1 MARSPALPK
10 PIQVGLHVLGFT
22 QIAGWGTTFY
32 TPAVLA
38 GPVIAD
44 TGWSRTLVFGAFSLS
59 LLLGAVLARPAG
71 RVIDKYG
78 GRLAM
83 GGGSV
88 LAAAGLLVA
97 AVAPHLG
104 VYFLAWVI
112 IGAAMRFTLYEAAF
126 ATLTAAAGRDARRAI
141 SYLTLY
147 GGVASTVFWPIGHAL
162 VEAVGWRWTFVVF
175 ALVNLLFCAP
185 LHAFTLPRAGAALT
199 GPGADDAAAAGGPA
213 LTGAARTY
221 ALIMLTLT
229 LALYNYVS
237 SALSAHLVDMLVALG
252 LAAGTAVS
260 IAALRGIG
268 QVAGRLWEILF
279 LGQIRP
285 ATLAVI
291 AVGLTPLAF
300 LALLPG
306 VGFVTAIAFTFMLGA
321 SMGLVTIVR
330 GVVPLLLFGPVG
342 YGALIGTMTAPS
354 LVTGA
359 LAPMSHAATIEWL
372 GHEAALAIL
381 AAGSLVAL
389 VAIIVLAW
397 RLAPKPA

>member
-1 MARSPALPK
+1 MARRPRLATS
-10 PIQVGLHVLGFT
+10 IQIGLHVLGVT

-59 LLLGAVLARPAG
+59 LLLGALLARPSG
-71 RVIDKYG
+71 RLIDQYG

-83 GGGSV
+83 GLGSIG
-88 LAAAGLLVA
+88 AAVGLLVA
-97 AVAPHLG
+97 ALSTHLAF
-104 VYFLAWVI
+104 YFLAWI
-112 IGAAMRFTLYEAAF
+112 ILGAAMRFTLYEAAF
-126 ATLTAAAGRDARRAI
+126 ATLTAAAGREARRAI

-162 VEAVGWRWTFVVF
+162 VEAVGWRWTFAIF
-175 ALVNLLFCAP
+175 ALVNLVLCAP
-185 LHAFTLPRAGAALT
+185 LHFFTLPRAGAAIGPASASDETAAGSPLLT
-199 GPGADDAAAAGGPA
+199 GR
-213 LTGAARTY
+213 ARTQ
-221 ALIMLTLT
+221 ALVMLTLT

-237 SALSAHLVDMLVALG
+237 SALSAHLVDVLVALG
-252 LAAGTAVS
+252 LAAGAAVS

-279 LGQIRP
+279 LGHIRP
-285 ATLAVI
+285 QTLAVI
-291 AVGLTPLAF
+291 AIGLTPLAF

-306 VGFVTAIAFTFMLGA
+306 VGMATAVCFTFLLGA

-359 LAPMSHAATIEWL
+359 LAPMTHAATIEWL
-372 GHEAALAIL
+372 GHEAALIVL
-381 AAGSLVAL
+381 AVGSLVAL
-389 VAIIVLAW
+389 AAIMVLAW
-397 RLAPKPA
+397 RLAPKAG